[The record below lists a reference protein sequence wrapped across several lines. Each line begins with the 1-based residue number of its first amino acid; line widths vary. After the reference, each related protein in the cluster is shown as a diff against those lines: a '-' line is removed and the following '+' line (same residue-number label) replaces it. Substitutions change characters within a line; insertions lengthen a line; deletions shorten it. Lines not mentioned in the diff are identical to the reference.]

1 MTHFASRFVEHWP
14 PRAWRD
20 RTILA
25 AVSGGPDSV
34 ALLRLLA
41 DTLRAAHGAEPPSGK
56 LIVAHY
62 NHRLRGEAS
71 NEDARF
77 VQGLA
82 ETLGLECRSEEAPDG
97 WQAKLTPGQGIEAAA
112 RHLRYDFFQ
121 RIAKQAEAR
130 YLVTAH
136 HRDDQIETVLHRIL
150 RGTGIA
156 GLTGIAA
163 AREWLPG
170 VGLVRPLL
178 PFARAEIL
186 EYLGEIDQPFR
197 HDASND
203 TTIHTRN
210 KIRQELLPQLRQS
223 FGQQIDVSLWRLSQQ
238 AADCQEVI
246 ADLVAQLHDAA
257 VTSSA
262 GGGVQISVCCLKG
275 VRPYL
280 IQELLVFEWRRQNW
294 PRQEMTQRHWH
305 QLADL
310 LLKDNDGAT
319 HVMPGAI
326 RARREG
332 DWLILRETRSR
343 KE

>member
-1 MTHFASRFVEHWP
+1 MTDLASRFVEHWP
-14 PRAWRD
+14 RQAWQD
-20 RTILA
+20 RTIVV

-41 DTLRAAHGAEPPSGK
+41 DTLRAAYGAESPSGK
-56 LIVAHY
+56 LVVAHY
-62 NHRLRGEAS
+62 NHRLRGAAS
-71 NEDARF
+71 DEDACF
-77 VQGLA
+77 VQDLA
-82 ETLGLECRSEEAPDG
+82 ESLGLECRSEEAPDG
-97 WQAKLTPGQGIEAAA
+97 WQANLSPGQGLEAAA
-112 RHLRYDFFQ
+112 RRLRYEFFQ
-121 RIAKQAEAR
+121 RVAQEAEAR

-150 RGTGIA
+150 RGTGVA
-156 GLTGIAA
+156 GLAGISA

-178 PFARAEIL
+178 SFARAEIL
-186 EYLGEIDQPFR
+186 EYLDEIEQPFR

-203 TTIHTRN
+203 TTIYTRN
-210 KIRQELLPQLRQS
+210 KIRQDLLPQLREA
-223 FGQQIDVSLWRLSQQ
+223 FGPQVDASLWRLSRQ
-238 AADCQEVI
+238 AVDCQEVI
-246 ADLVAQLHDAA
+246 ADQVAQLHDAA

-262 GGGVQISVCCLKG
+262 GGGVQISVRCLKG

-294 PRQEMTQRHWH
+294 PRQEMAQRHWH

-310 LLKDNDGAT
+310 LLNDNAGAT
-319 HVMPGAI
+319 QVLPGAI
-326 RARREG
+326 RARREA
-332 DWLILRETRSR
+332 DWLILQETRSR